1 MELDNRLQRFQ
12 TTDDRID
19 TIHTMHDYKK
29 LKIWKE
35 SVYFAVEIYK
45 VTITFPKDEVYGL
58 VNQLRRASISIPS
71 NIAEGSKRSTK
82 KDFKHFLMIA
92 HGSGAEVETQLLISK
107 ELNFIS
113 EKKYLELVT
122 KLDEIMRMMAVFI
135 KSISV

>member
-1 MELDNRLQRFQ
+1 
-12 TTDDRID
+12 
-19 TIHTMHDYKK
+19 MHDYKK

-45 VTITFPKDEVYGL
+45 VTATFPKEEVYGL
-58 VNQLRRASISIPS
+58 VNQLRRASVSLPS

-82 KDFKHFLMIA
+82 KDFKHFLTIA

-107 ELNFIS
+107 ELNFIN
-113 EKKYLELVT
+113 EKKYLELIT
-122 KLDEIMRMMAVFI
+122 KLDEIMKMTAVFI